1 MLHVDI
7 PSRSDIERL
16 IKVRAPVCLSVYL
29 RTTPVTQDAQADRIA
44 LKNLARTGLDR
55 LRAQDADKHSIAA
68 IEEGIDDLVDDDHF
82 WAFQAHSLAVF
93 ATPEM
98 TLTFRLPNALEPIV
112 EAGDRFYIKPLL
124 RAVTVPQSAF
134 VLALAQGSVRLIE
147 VSGDMPAFEL
157 TVPNMPKDAASAV
170 GKASILDRSPSG
182 RLQGTE
188 GQKVRLRQY
197 ARQVDQALRELL
209 AGRETPLILAA
220 APPIDSIYRSV
231 NTYPHLVEE
240 VIPGSPESVSAAD
253 LAQAS
258 RGVLDRLHRAD
269 LEGLHRLFETRS
281 SQGRT
286 TTDIAHA
293 ARAATFGAVAVLL
306 VDIDEVVPGVVS
318 EENGSVVFSDGV
330 SAANHGVVDQIAGRA
345 LLSGAR
351 VLGVRRQD
359 VPGDG
364 SLAAIL
370 RYPF

>member
-7 PSRSDIERL
+7 PSRSDIEQL
-16 IKVRAPVCLSVYL
+16 IKVRAPACLSLYL

-55 LRAQDADKHSIAA
+55 LRAQDAEKRGIAA
-68 IEEGIDDLVDDDHF
+68 IEEEIDDLVDDDNF

-93 ATPEM
+93 ATPET

-124 RAVTVPQSAF
+124 RAARAAVGVRPGAGPGLRAPHRGFRRHAGLRANSCGH
-134 VLALAQGSVRLIE
+134 AQGRRE
-147 VSGDMPAFEL
+147 RR
-157 TVPNMPKDAASAV
+157 

-182 RLQGTE
+182 RLQGSE

-209 AGRETPLILAA
+209 AGRETPLILAT
-220 APPIDSIYRSV
+220 APPIDSIYRLV
-231 NTYPHLVEE
+231 NTYPHLVEG
-240 VIPGSPESVSAAD
+240 VIPGSPERVSAAD
-253 LAQAS
+253 LTQAS
-258 RGVLDRLHRAD
+258 RGVLDRLHAP
-269 LEGLHRLFETRS
+269 TSRS
-281 SQGRT
+281 SNDSSRPARPRGAPRRHRSRRT
-286 TTDIAHA
+286 RRDLRPRGCP
-293 ARAATFGAVAVLL
+293 ARRYRR
-306 VDIDEVVPGVVS
+306 VVPGVVS
-318 EENGSVVFSDGV
+318 GEDGSVVFSDSV
-330 SAANHGVVDQIAGRA
+330 STANHGVVDQIAGRA

-351 VLGVRRQD
+351 VLGVRRGD
-359 VPGDG
+359 IPGDG